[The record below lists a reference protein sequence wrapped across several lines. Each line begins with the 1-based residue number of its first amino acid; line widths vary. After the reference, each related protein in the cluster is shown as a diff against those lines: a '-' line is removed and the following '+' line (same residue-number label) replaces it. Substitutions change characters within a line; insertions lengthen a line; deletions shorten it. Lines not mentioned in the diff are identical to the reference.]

1 MRVSEWYRELN
12 LNSVFETLGLD
23 LKCGGH
29 ALPCVLMPSRTQ
41 VFEHGISLSEKDT
54 T

>member
-29 ALPCVLMPSRTQ
+29 AFQATFQDTIGLSAVFPSHHA
-41 VFEHGISLSEKDT
+41 ES
-54 T
+54 